1 MADINEEL
9 RVLVT
14 AEVDKAIKNLKN
26 VDRQTSSTEKLFKSL
41 GSAIGAAFS
50 VKAIVDFGKACSDA
64 FREARQADAILNST
78 IETTGAIAWTSFEEL
93 KKMAK
98 GLQDNTNY
106 AASSIESMQ
115 SVLLGFKNITGETF
129 EAATK
134 AILDMATVMK
144 MDLSSAAQSVGKA
157 LDDPIHGMDSLKKQ
171 GFNFTEAQK
180 KVIQS
185 FLDVGDAASAQKI
198 ILDEL
203 NGTFGGAAEAAVDA
217 VTQIKNSFDDMK
229 EGFGEFVEGFSDEK
243 IGRAIKKIF
252 SFLGGAAGSFH
263 DNIDKIKS
271 LKSEGAF
278 REFLADLD
286 KTGYDVEV
294 RIDAVGEHIAT
305 LKTQLDKLKEASD
318 LEGSIRSENLRRE
331 VADYLGLTSKER
343 KEAIKDTSILSDKVE
358 YLISCYE
365 EEWESYKGYQKTTTE
380 LAVKENDRADIASKI
395 NDLMLEISKNYEKL
409 GKDDPTVQLKNYQ
422 KELDEIKKKRV
433 ELSKEV
439 LDSDGKIID
448 TSEALTQLDYIEK
461 KINEKIANLELNG
474 KKSWKNWLSD
484 ILDVDKKLFNTGK
497 EAGELYVNGLER
509 AVINSEGL
517 SKALGEKLFSR
528 TDIYDSQLEEIKGK
542 IQEALAIDPSKITES
557 FNLDELAKE
566 NTALGTLVSKYKEL
580 KKARGESAATD
591 EIKTLEKTIADWG
604 KKEDELYIAT
614 LRANGASA
622 EQIQK
627 VKDLKKEIKKL
638 SVEDEIKDLE
648 KAVASL
654 GATETE
660 LYLTKLYENGA
671 TAEQIQKARE
681 LKEIIEN
688 YKDPKAFDSLPEKLG
703 YITEQWLNDMDLWD
717 KKTNEVVGNVTQ
729 SLAEL
734 SFNAALSGFKE
745 LGQAL
750 GEGEDAADSMQRALE
765 TMASEILNQL
775 PLLFMQAGL
784 QLIAQGQW
792 PLGLGLMAAGL
803 GDAVIAGYVNG
814 KINGAKNNALGGVYG
829 DDSYSAFAKGGTFT
843 NQVVAKPTYF
853 RFAKGSGFG
862 TGLMGEAGPEAI
874 MPLTRG
880 ADGSLG
886 VSASGIGGG
895 DVQVNIPVTV
905 YSDEPVEVHDTED
918 ENGQRKIE
926 ILVGSMINQHI
937 AGGKA
942 DRALKGRYGLRPQG
956 V

>member
-14 AEVDKAIKNLKN
+14 AEVDKAIKNLRN

-41 GSAIGAAFS
+41 GSSIAAAFS
-50 VKAIVDFGKACSDA
+50 VKAIVDFSSQSIKLYNEQKRAV
-64 FREARQADAILNST
+64 EVLNSVL
-78 IETTGAIAWTSFEEL
+78 ESTGATAWTSSAKLQE
-93 KKMAK
+93 MASS
-98 GLQDNTNY
+98 LQKVTNY
-106 AASSIESMQ
+106 GDETILSMQ
-115 SVLLGFKNITGETF
+115 QVLLGFRNIKGDNF
-129 EAATK
+129 EEATK

-144 MDLSSAAQSVGKA
+144 MDLSSAAQSIGKA

-171 GFNFTEAQK
+171 GFNFSESQK

-185 FLDVGDAASAQKI
+185 FLDAGDAASAQKV

-203 NGTFGGAAEAAVDA
+203 NGTFGGAAEAAADSA
-217 VTQIKNSFDDMK
+217 TQIKNAFGDMQ
-229 EGFGEFVEGFSDEK
+229 EGIGAFLVGFSDGK
-243 IGRAIKKIF
+243 IGEGVIKTL
-252 SFLGGAAGSFH
+252 SFLGEAFGSFH
-263 DNIDKIKS
+263 DNIKYLKNEMQSATFETLGEAEEQIKS
-271 LKSEGAF
+271 AQKYIDGLGDYETK
-278 REFLADLD
+278 LA
-286 KTGYDVEV
+286 
-294 RIDAVGEHIAT
+294 AVY
-305 LKTQLDKLKEASD
+305 
-318 LEGSIRSENLRRE
+318 NE
-331 VADYLGLTSKER
+331 VARARLGLNKAWDSGNDEQEKYYRQLE
-343 KEAIKDTSILSDKVE
+343 E
-358 YLISCYE
+358 YWVNELTNMKNTEDEQKRLI
-365 EEWESYKGYQKTTTE
+365 QQ
-380 LAVKENDRADIASKI
+380 ENERADAEAAI

-448 TSEALTQLDYIEK
+448 TSEALAQLDYIEK

-484 ILDVDKKLFNTGK
+484 ILGVDKKLFNTGK

-509 AVINSEGL
+509 AVTNSEGL

-528 TDIYDSQLEEIKGK
+528 TDIYDSQLEEIKSK
-542 IQEALAIDPSKITES
+542 IQEALTIDPSKITES
-557 FNLDELAKE
+557 FSLDELTKE
-566 NTALGTLVSKYKEL
+566 NTALGTLVEKYKEL

-627 VKDLKKEIKKL
+627 VKDLKKEIKEL

-671 TAEQIQKARE
+671 TADQIQKARE
-681 LKEIIEN
+681 LKELIEN
-688 YKDPKAFDSLPEKLG
+688 YKDPKAFDSIPEKLG

-717 KKTNEVVGNVTQ
+717 KKTNKVVGNVTQ

-814 KINGAKNNALGGVYG
+814 KTQSSKANALGAVYG
-829 DDSYSAFAKGGTFT
+829 DEAYSAFAKGGTFT